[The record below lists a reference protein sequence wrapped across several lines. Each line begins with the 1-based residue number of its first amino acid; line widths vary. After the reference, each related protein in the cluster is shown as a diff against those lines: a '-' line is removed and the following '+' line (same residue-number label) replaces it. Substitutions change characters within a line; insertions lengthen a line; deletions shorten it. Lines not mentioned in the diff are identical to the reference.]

1 MTKIV
6 TFNELRAY
14 GVLYSRTHISRM
26 EKAGEFPKRVALG
39 TYRVGWLESEIINW
53 VRTQIAARSRELGTL
68 GSAGKIK
75 KKESK
80 KKTRAPETEEETR
93 PIIPVPS
100 GSHEP

>member
-14 GVLYSRTHISRM
+14 GVLYSRTHVDRL
-26 EKAGEFPKRVALG
+26 EKAGNFPKRVALG
-39 TYRVGWLESEIINW
+39 TFRMGWLESEIINY
-53 VRTQIAARSRELGTL
+53 VRTQIATRSREPGAL
-68 GSAGKIK
+68 GSDGKIK
-75 KKESK
+75 KKGRT